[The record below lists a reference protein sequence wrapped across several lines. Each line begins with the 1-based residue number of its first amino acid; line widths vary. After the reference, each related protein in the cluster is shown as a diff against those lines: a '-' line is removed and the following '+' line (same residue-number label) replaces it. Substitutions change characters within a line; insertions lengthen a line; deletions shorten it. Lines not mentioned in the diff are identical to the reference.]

1 MSDPTPYQNRYWKEF
16 YQLRVHVNYLE
27 LYMGQ
32 TELFDK
38 SVNIFLAITS
48 SSSICGRAIW
58 NKYGFVWAVIIAV
71 SQLVTAIKQ
80 FLPYK
85 TRLKA
90 LSGLLRELEELST
103 QAEMRWFDVA
113 EGHLPD
119 EDINKLQYEIRTK
132 KIKSLHKHLST
143 NTLPKKVKL
152 FKKAEE
158 DSRTYINNFYGG

>member
-32 TELFDK
+32 TEVLDK

-48 SSSICGRAIW
+48 SSSICGWAIW
-58 NKYGFVWAVIIAV
+58 NKYGFVWAVIIAA

-90 LSGLLRELEELST
+90 LSGLLSELEELST

-132 KIKSLHKHLST
+132 KIKSLNKHLGT
-143 NTLPKKVKL
+143 NTLPKKAKL
-152 FKKAEE
+152 FEKAEE
-158 DSRTYINNFYGG
+158 NSRTYINNFYGG